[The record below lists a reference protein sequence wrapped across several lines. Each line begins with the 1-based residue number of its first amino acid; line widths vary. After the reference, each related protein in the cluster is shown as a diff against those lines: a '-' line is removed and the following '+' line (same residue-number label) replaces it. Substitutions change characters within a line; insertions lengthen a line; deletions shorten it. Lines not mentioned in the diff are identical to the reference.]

1 MISIVV
7 AMDANQLI
15 GANHKM
21 PWHCPAD
28 LAHFRQLTR
37 LDHRILHV
45 AGHKPLSDSDVLPCS
60 DVQALCREW
69 KKKEEVLYVCGGAQI
84 YAAAIAYA
92 DELWITR
99 IEQSYTGDTWFP
111 AFCIGDFRLLSN
123 EQKEG
128 CSIMHYRRR

>member
-15 GANHKM
+15 GANNKM
-21 PWHCPAD
+21 PWICPAY
-28 LAHFRQLTR
+28 LALFRQLTLHHHLLMGRVTYEHLPKR

-84 YAAAIAYA
+84 FAAAIAYA
-92 DELWITR
+92 DDKSSDLNSKHLHT
-99 IEQSYTGDTWFP
+99 S
-111 AFCIGDFRLLSN
+111 
-123 EQKEG
+123 
-128 CSIMHYRRR
+128 

>member
-1 MISIVV
+1 MGRVTYEH
-7 AMDANQLI
+7 LP
-15 GANHKM
+15 K
-21 PWHCPAD
+21 
-28 LAHFRQLTR
+28 R

>member
-1 MISIVV
+1 MAVSERRGNHCPEECGMISIVV

-28 LAHFRQLTR
+28 LAHFRQLTLHHHLLMGRVTYEHLPKR

-45 AGHKPLSDSDVLPCS
+45 
-60 DVQALCREW
+60 
-69 KKKEEVLYVCGGAQI
+69 
-84 YAAAIAYA
+84 A

>member
-1 MISIVV
+1 MISVVV

-28 LAHFRQLTR
+28 LAHFRQLT
-37 LDHRILHV
+37 LHHHLLMGRV
-45 AGHKPLSDSDVLPCS
+45 TYEHLPKRLPCS
-60 DVQALCREW
+60 DAEALCREW

-99 IEQSYTGDTWFP
+99 IEQACAGDTWFP
-111 AFCIGDFRLLSN
+111 AFSPEEFILLSA

>member
-1 MISIVV
+1 MQVILKDEIIQKLKEVGLKNGDTVMVHTS
-7 AMDANQLI
+7 L
-15 GANHKM
+15 GKM
-21 PWHCPAD
+21 
-28 LAHFRQLTR
+28 
-37 LDHRILHV
+37 
-45 AGHKPLSDSDVLPCS
+45 G
-60 DVQALCREW
+60 
-69 KKKEEVLYVCGGAQI
+69 YVCGGAQI

>member
-1 MISIVV
+1 MSICRNDWIIEFCMSQVIS
-7 AMDANQLI
+7 
-15 GANHKM
+15 
-21 PWHCPAD
+21 
-28 LAHFRQLTR
+28 
-37 LDHRILHV
+37 
-45 AGHKPLSDSDVLPCS
+45 PLSDSDVLPCS